1 MTEATETIMLDV
13 LKNLRNDIRE
23 FRTEFKAEISDL
35 KGRMSSLESSMVLVK
50 RDVNHGDETDARLQV
65 AIDRMC
71 ARIDRIEHRLEL
83 A

>member
-13 LKNLRNDIRE
+13 LKTLRNDIRE

-50 RDVNHGDETDARLQV
+50 RDVNHR
-65 AIDRMC
+65 
-71 ARIDRIEHRLEL
+71 
-83 A
+83 

>member
-1 MTEATETIMLDV
+1 MLTI
-13 LKNLRNDIRE
+13 
-23 FRTEFKAEISDL
+23 
-35 KGRMSSLESSMVLVK
+35 
-50 RDVNHGDETDARLQV
+50 GDEIDARLQV